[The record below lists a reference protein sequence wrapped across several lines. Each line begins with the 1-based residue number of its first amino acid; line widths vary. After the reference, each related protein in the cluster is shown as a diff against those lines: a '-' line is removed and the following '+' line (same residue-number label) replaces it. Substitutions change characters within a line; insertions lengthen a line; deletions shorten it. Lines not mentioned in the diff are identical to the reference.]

1 MSLFLRL
8 TTPPDKIY
16 TRDFGHKPWNRNPY
30 FYPSFLPKVLSSQ
43 IRPFIEDNCLLNTL
57 YAHYTLSFQ
66 PHSTVTQI
74 HGDFWLFVVVLVFQ
88 SCLTLCDSVDCSPP
102 GSSIHGIFQARIL
115 KWVAVS
121 SSRRSSP
128 TQGLN
133 LHLLHLLHWQANSLP
148 LSHQGSPICIIK
160 SRVFSYTRKR
170 KNPIQCSCLDNP
182 RDGGFWWAAIYG
194 VAQSRT

>member
-1 MSLFLRL
+1 M
-8 TTPPDKIY
+8 
-16 TRDFGHKPWNRNPY
+16 
-30 FYPSFLPKVLSSQ
+30 
-43 IRPFIEDNCLLNTL
+43 C
-57 YAHYTLSFQ
+57 A
-66 PHSTVTQI
+66 
-74 HGDFWLFVVVLVFQ
+74 Q
-88 SCLTLCDSVDCSPP
+88 SCPTLCDSVDCSPP
-102 GSSIHGIFQARIL
+102 GSSLHGIFQARIL

-194 VAQSRT
+194 VAQSRTWLKQLSSSSRKRKKSAYSIFTETRNLYIITLKNYCQFFPALLLLLSHFSHVRLCATP

>member
-1 MSLFLRL
+1 MCV
-8 TTPPDKIY
+8 
-16 TRDFGHKPWNRNPY
+16 HA
-30 FYPSFLPKVLSSQ
+30 LS
-43 IRPFIEDNCLLNTL
+43 
-57 YAHYTLSFQ
+57 Y
-66 PHSTVTQI
+66 
-74 HGDFWLFVVVLVFQ
+74 
-88 SCLTLCDSVDCSPP
+88 LTLCDSVDCSPP

-194 VAQSRT
+194 VAQSRTRLKRLSSSHKLYISLFYIIVLLCVLQNDSKI